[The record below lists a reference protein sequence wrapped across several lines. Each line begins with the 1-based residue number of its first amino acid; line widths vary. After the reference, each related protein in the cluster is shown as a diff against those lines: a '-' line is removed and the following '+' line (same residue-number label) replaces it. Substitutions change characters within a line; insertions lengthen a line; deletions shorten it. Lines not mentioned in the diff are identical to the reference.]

1 MNQLEDLTRKPT
13 VLARQALES
22 SINSQDLERLLQFL
36 NEVNDVLTKS
46 FQPVLGSLQGVLSM
60 SPSEI
65 GTPTH
70 KLLVEEL
77 ERIQGL
83 NYFNVRMVCNRLHG
97 LRDHFDK
104 HIRSLIQHLPNANE
118 WMGLFLILDERE
130 GFIQRVVTDIVGKIT
145 NDLRN
150 ARTAEDLQG
159 VVAAAADA
167 IRQVH
172 SALEDMTSY
181 AMLIHKHSDRIGF
194 LTLTDLSRV
203 KLAEEVKQ
211 VVHNDQRVT
220 VNAAGATVS
229 GAFVVGRTV
238 SRNQIKVRSSVD
250 PALSVLL
257 ERLNGELDKL
267 TKNASSEV
275 ASEIKQDFKTLQ
287 EEVTKT
293 APRQQWYEL
302 SAQGLIDAAKAVGSV
317 GVPVIETVKAI
328 IGLIK
333 P

>member
-1 MNQLEDLTRKPT
+1 
-13 VLARQALES
+13 
-22 SINSQDLERLLQFL
+22 
-36 NEVNDVLTKS
+36 
-46 FQPVLGSLQGVLSM
+46 
-60 SPSEI
+60 
-65 GTPTH
+65 
-70 KLLVEEL
+70 
-77 ERIQGL
+77 
-83 NYFNVRMVCNRLHG
+83 
-97 LRDHFDK
+97 
-104 HIRSLIQHLPNANE
+104 
-118 WMGLFLILDERE
+118 
-130 GFIQRVVTDIVGKIT
+130 
-145 NDLRN
+145 
-150 ARTAEDLQG
+150 
-159 VVAAAADA
+159 
-167 IRQVH
+167 
-172 SALEDMTSY
+172 
-181 AMLIHKHSDRIGF
+181 
-194 LTLTDLSRV
+194 LTDLSRV